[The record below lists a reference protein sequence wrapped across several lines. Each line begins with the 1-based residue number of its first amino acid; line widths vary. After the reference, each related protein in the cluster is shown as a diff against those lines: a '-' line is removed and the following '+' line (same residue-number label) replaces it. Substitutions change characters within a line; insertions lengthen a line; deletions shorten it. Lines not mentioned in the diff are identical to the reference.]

1 MDRKRYWNEEYTK
14 YWAKVTED
22 ANKIG
27 SDKTSIKKTTEG
39 DYKSVGD
46 QVADALFG
54 ELEYKKEDKL
64 LDYGCGFGRFFN
76 FFNSRVDYYGLDI
89 SESMI
94 KKCQETF
101 PKNKDRFV
109 IAEGEKC
116 PFETEYFDKIIC
128 FGVFDACYQERA
140 LQEMLR
146 ITKTGG
152 HILFTG
158 KNYWYMDDD
167 EQAYIAEEAARRKGH
182 PNYFTNVESMLN
194 QLEDCI
200 TIEMQRYF
208 VRRGDFGKDLY
219 VTNKPERFYEYAL
232 IIKKEKNLENNL
244 EHFADEESKTW
255 MSKSHD

>member
-101 PKNKDRFV
+101 P
-109 IAEGEKC
+109 EK
-116 PFETEYFDKIIC
+116 
-128 FGVFDACYQERA
+128 
-140 LQEMLR
+140 
-146 ITKTGG
+146 
-152 HILFTG
+152 
-158 KNYWYMDDD
+158 
-167 EQAYIAEEAARRKGH
+167 
-182 PNYFTNVESMLN
+182 
-194 QLEDCI
+194 
-200 TIEMQRYF
+200 
-208 VRRGDFGKDLY
+208 
-219 VTNKPERFYEYAL
+219 
-232 IIKKEKNLENNL
+232 
-244 EHFADEESKTW
+244 
-255 MSKSHD
+255 